1 MVFMA
6 PISPNQN
13 KEVFKNI
20 ETDFDSNG
28 RPRHEKKENT
38 LLPKILSVLA
48 AFALWLYVFQAV
60 EEERVFKEIPITVE
74 NFNTNLGLDV
84 VSGYESTVDVTITG
98 TKSIL
103 NDITFKDIKATVDLS
118 DVTERG
124 TYVKDLNIDVP
135 TAVKVTDK
143 SATQLKISVDKTI
156 EKQIEL
162 TPVLS
167 YNIQYPY
174 ELGEPV
180 LSADTVTLKGPETDI
195 NAVARATLQLN
206 VGSIRN
212 AVSSNA
218 EVTLYDSNNYEIQS
232 KYIVITPSEV
242 QIDVPV
248 YKTVLYGIQPDLVID
263 KDRFEYTV
271 TPSALYLKGLVNDVD
286 AVSALKTQRAWIDAA
301 GDYELTLALP
311 ENVQAFSTYTAE
323 EGTAVSKVTLTVTA
337 KPQPEV
343 TQNPSDAANG

>member
-1 MVFMA
+1 MA
-6 PISPNQN
+6 PISPNSN

-20 ETDFDSNG
+20 ETDFDTTG
-28 RPRHEKKENT
+28 KPKHAKKENT

-60 EEERVFKEIPITVE
+60 EETRVFKEIPITVE

-84 VSGYESTVDVTITG
+84 VSGYENTVDVTITG

-103 NDITFKDIKATVDLS
+103 NDITSKDIKATVDLS

-124 TYVKDLNIDVP
+124 TYVKDLTIDVP
-135 TAVKVTDK
+135 TTVKVADK
-143 SATQLKISVDKTI
+143 NVTQLKISVDKTI

-162 TPVLS
+162 SPVLS

-174 ELGEPV
+174 ELGAPV
-180 LSADTVTLKGPETDI
+180 LSTDTVTLKGPETDI
-195 NAVARATLQLN
+195 NAVSKALLQLN
-206 VGSIRN
+206 VGSIKN
-212 AVSSNA
+212 AVSSNV

-242 QIDVPV
+242 EINVPV

-263 KDRFEYTV
+263 KDRFDFAV
-271 TPSALYLKGLVNDVD
+271 SPSALYLKGSVNDVES
-286 AVSALKTQRAWIDAA
+286 VIVLKTQRAWIDAP
-301 GDYELTLALP
+301 GEYELTLALP
-311 ENVQAFSTYTAE
+311 ENVTAYSSYTAE
-323 EGTAVSKVTLTVTA
+323 EGTAVTKVTLTVTE
-337 KPQPEV
+337 KP
-343 TQNPSDAANG
+343 TQETQSDNTGSANG